1 MITPATRMKLISTHF
16 FASLAVKISEM
27 TIAGKDVIRLDEGS
41 PDMPPPTQ
49 VIQALASSAAKPN
62 NHGYQSHRGT
72 KELREAWASFYYK
85 NFGVRLDPDK
95 EVLPLIGSK
104 EGIFHLAQ
112 AFIENNDI
120 VLAPDPGYI
129 TYWRGT
135 VFAGGKI
142 VAMPLLPE
150 NNYLPEFDRFPVE
163 IIQKAKVIWLN
174 YPNNPTTGV
183 ATLDFFSHVVQ
194 FCRKHNLLLCH
205 DAAYSQITFDDYHSP
220 SVLQVSGAK
229 EVAIE
234 FNTLSKSHNMAG
246 WRSAVGV
253 GNADVLN
260 LLFQL
265 KTNTDSGHFLP
276 ILEASVKALN
286 IDQSWVKERNG
297 VYQARRNIVIQGLYE
312 IGLSASIPKA
322 SIYVWSP
329 VPDRWSSLEFATQ
342 ALDKSGVSMTPG
354 TVFGELGEGFVRISL
369 TAPTERVAEA
379 MERLKDWLVK

>member
-1 MITPATRMKLISTHF
+1 MKAPAVRMKLISTHF
-16 FASLAVKISEM
+16 FASLAVKINEM
-27 TIAGKDVIRLDEGS
+27 TMAGKDVIRLDEGS
-41 PDMPPPTQ
+41 PDLPPPPQ

-62 NHGYQSHRGT
+62 HHGYQSHRGT

-85 NFGVRLDPDK
+85 YFGVQLDPEK

-112 AFIENNDI
+112 AFIENDDI
-120 VLAPDPGYI
+120 VLVPDPGYI

-135 VFAGGKI
+135 YFAGGKI
-142 VAMPLLPE
+142 IAMPLLPE
-150 NNYLPEFDRFPVE
+150 NNYLPKLDRLPVE
-163 IIQKAKVIWLN
+163 IIQQAKIIWLN

-183 ATLDFFSHVVQ
+183 ATLDFFIQAVQ

-220 SVLQVSGAK
+220 SVLQVPGAK
-229 EVAIE
+229 DVAIE

-253 GNADVLN
+253 GNADALN
-260 LLFQL
+260 LLYQL

-276 ILEASVKALN
+276 ILEASVGALN
-286 IDQSWVKERNG
+286 IDQSWLKGRND
-297 VYQARRNIVIQGLYE
+297 VYLERRNIVIQGLHE
-312 IGLSASIPKA
+312 IGLSARIPKA
-322 SIYVWSP
+322 SIYIWSP
-329 VPDRWSSLEFATQ
+329 VPVGWSSLDFAMQ
-342 ALDKSGVSMTPG
+342 ALEKSGVSVTPG
-354 TVFGELGEGFVRISL
+354 TVFGEHGEGFVRISL
-369 TAPTERVAEA
+369 TAPTDRVAEG